1 MESPKPVYE
10 DRVTLKR
17 GHTDVGL
24 LSTYL
29 PEWKDHHAFR
39 EFIQNQQVFPC
50 FAVVQLAVLS
60 SY

>member
-1 MESPKPVYE
+1 MESPEPEYE

-17 GHTDVGL
+17 GFTDVGL

-39 EFIQNQQVFPC
+39 EFIQNKQAFPC
-50 FAVVQLAVLS
+50 FIVGQLEVLS